1 MHTRDEHWS
10 GLGLDWIRAMKYFA
24 GFGLGPDCK
33 LLRKYRIRPELDYVF
48 GKITKKLRDFVVEN
62 PFFVHYLDF
71 ICAWIVNFLN
81 FLDNGWNWTE

>member
-1 MHTRDEHWS
+1 MHTRDEHWT
-10 GLGLDWIRAMKYFA
+10 GLGLDWIRAMKNFA

-62 PFFVHYLDF
+62 PFFGLYLG
-71 ICAWIVNFLN
+71 
-81 FLDNGWNWTE
+81 LDCEFFKLFGQWLELD